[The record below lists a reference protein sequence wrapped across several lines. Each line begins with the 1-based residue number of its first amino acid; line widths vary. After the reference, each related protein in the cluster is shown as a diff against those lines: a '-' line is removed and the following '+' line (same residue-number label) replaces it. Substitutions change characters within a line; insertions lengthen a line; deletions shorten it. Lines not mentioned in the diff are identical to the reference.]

1 MILAGTIVN
10 TAAVLVGSTVGLLL
24 KKGIPEKYSDI
35 MMKGVALC
43 TMYIGISG
51 ALKGEN
57 TIILILS
64 VVIGAMIGQFLNL
77 DGKLNQLGGVIE
89 KKFKKEGEPMPVAQ
103 GFVSASL
110 LFCVGAM
117 TIVGSLQSGLTG
129 DHQMLYTKSV
139 LDCISAIVF
148 ASSMGVGVLFS
159 AVFVL
164 VFQGAITLGA
174 QALAPVLTDSV
185 VAEMTCAG
193 SVIIIALALNMLGLT
208 KLKVMNYIPAIF
220 LPILF
225 CLFL

>member
-64 VVIGAMIGQFLNL
+64 VVIGAMIGQFFDL
-77 DGKLNQLGGVIE
+77 DGKLNRLGGVIE

-139 LDCISAIVF
+139 LDCISSIVF
-148 ASSMGVGVLFS
+148 ASSMGIGVLFS
-159 AVFVL
+159 AIFVL

-193 SVIIIALALNMLGLT
+193 SVIIIALALNMLGIT

-220 LPILF
+220 LPIVF

>member
-1 MILAGTIVN
+1 MILAGTLVN
-10 TAAVLVGSTVGLLL
+10 TVAVVGGSSVGLLL
-24 KKGIPEKYSDI
+24 KKGIPERFSEV
-35 MMKGVALC
+35 MMKGIALC

-64 VVIGAMIGQFLNL
+64 MVIGAIIGTALDL
-77 DGKLNQLGGVIE
+77 DGLLNKLAGLVE
-89 KKFKKEGEPMPVAQ
+89 KKFKKEGEQMSLAE

-148 ASSMGVGVLFS
+148 ASSMGIGVLLS

-174 QALAPVLTDSV
+174 QALAPVLTDTV

-193 SVIIIALALNMLGLT
+193 SVIIIALAFNMLGLT

-220 LPILF
+220 LPIIL